1 MDNNKILKYLRDN
14 NFFPSKKLGQNFLMN
29 NDFKKKIVNSID
41 INRNDFVLEIGPGFG
56 ALTSYI
62 IEKTNNLTLIE
73 FDKRLAEILK
83 NNFKNIEIINKD
95 VLRVDLRS
103 IFESK
108 NNIEKSIVIS
118 NLPYSISSQIL
129 INLLK
134 IQKIDYMVLMVQKEM
149 SDRITSKIGSKKYNG
164 FSIIISLIAHVEKL
178 FDIPATA
185 FHPMPN
191 VTSTVLKI
199 TPIKNIDFNILT
211 VEKFLRISF
220 LNKRKKLINNLKT
233 KFNEKMIIDSFLKLN
248 ININSRP
255 ENLKPFQFIELMK
268 ELKYE
273 N

>member
-1 MDNNKILKYLRDN
+1 MDNNKILKYLKDN

-29 NDFKKKIVNSID
+29 NDFKKRIVNSIE
-41 INRNDFVLEIGPGFG
+41 INNNDFVLEIGPGFG
-56 ALTSYI
+56 ALTKYI
-62 IEKTNNLTLIE
+62 LEKTSNVTLIE
-73 FDKRLAEILK
+73 FDKRLAEVLS

-95 VLRVDLRS
+95 VLRVDLKS
-103 IFESK
+103 IFNSK
-108 NNIEKSIVIS
+108 KIKEKSIVIS

-134 IQKIDYMVLMVQKEM
+134 IQTIDYMVLMVQKEM

-164 FSIIISLIAHVEKL
+164 FSIIISLIANVEKL
-178 FDIPATA
+178 FDVPPSA

-191 VTSTVLKI
+191 VVSTVLKV
-199 TPIKNIDFNILT
+199 TPIKNVNFDILKM
-211 VEKFLRISF
+211 EKFLRICF
-220 LNKRKKLINNLKT
+220 LNKRKKLVNNLKT
-233 KFNEKMIIDSFLKLN
+233 KFNEKIIIDSFLKLS

-255 ENLKPFQFIELMK
+255 ENLEPFEFINLMK